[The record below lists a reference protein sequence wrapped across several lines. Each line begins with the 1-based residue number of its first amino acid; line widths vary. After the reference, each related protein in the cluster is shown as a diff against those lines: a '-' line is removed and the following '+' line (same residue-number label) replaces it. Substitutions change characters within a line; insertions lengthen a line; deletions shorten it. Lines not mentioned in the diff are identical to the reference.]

1 MRVEF
6 YGLRLDL
13 PAAWADVTEGLPG
26 GSPPS
31 LARPTGAGAI
41 QFSIAKYRSGE
52 EPNVTTDSLRALL
65 EEFCQRND
73 MPRGTMVDCE
83 GKLISVEASAVTNG
97 ELIRARY
104 FSNGRD
110 IVLGTYVCSDVDN
123 YEMKEDLRDY
133 ERIMNSV
140 DF

>member
-13 PAAWADVTEGLPG
+13 PEAWVDVTEDLPV

-31 LARPTGAGAI
+31 LARPMGAGAI
-41 QFSIAKYRSGE
+41 QFSIAKYRGGE
-52 EPNVTTDSLRALL
+52 EPNVTIDSLRALL
-65 EEFCQRND
+65 AEFCQRNG
-73 MPRGTMVDCE
+73 MPCDHMVVCK
-83 GKLISVEASAVTNG
+83 GKLISVEASSVKND

-104 FSNGRD
+104 FSNGKD
-110 IVLGTYVCSDVDN
+110 VVLGTYVCSDANN
-123 YEMKEDLRDY
+123 YEMKEDLKGY

>member
-13 PAAWADVTEGLPG
+13 PEDWADVTEDLPG

-31 LARPTGAGAI
+31 LARPTGAGVI
-41 QFSIAKYRSGE
+41 QFSIAKYRGGD
-52 EPNVTTDSLRALL
+52 EPNVTIDILRALL

-73 MPRGTMVDCE
+73 MPCGNMLDCK
-83 GKLISVEASAVTNG
+83 GKLISVEASSVMNG

-104 FSNGRD
+104 FSNGKD
-110 IVLGTYVCSDVDN
+110 IVLGSYVCSDVNN
-123 YEMKEDLRDY
+123 YEMKEDLKGY